1 MKRNDK
7 VSYWSTWPE
16 KPRKAVMT
24 DLSPHG
30 IGLLCPEQLYPGTI
44 LKISDPRLLA
54 SGVVTNLREEM
65 KNERRLFS
73 AGVSFL
79 AVDFEDTR
87 GYFLSVTG

>member
-1 MKRNDK
+1 
-7 VSYWSTWPE
+7 
-16 KPRKAVMT
+16 MT